1 MMFNFDFSYLSLP
14 KKFYAIT
21 KPDLNPT
28 AKVFILNDEI
38 CNKFNFTSN
47 DKQRLIS
54 FLCYDINHKNLTH
67 RHTQGINLDILLT
80 LETGEQ

>member
-54 FLCYDINHKNLTH
+54 FL
-67 RHTQGINLDILLT
+67 
-80 LETGEQ
+80 